1 VDHDNDRTLADRKR
15 KESDEELAGRIL
27 RGDEEAFALLV
38 ERYHPRIF
46 RLVHGILGDWHA
58 SEDVCQEIF
67 TIVFRKLDGF
77 RHRSLLGTWIYR
89 VSVNA
94 ALKARKRGRNPVSD
108 STDVLDTLA
117 SPEDS
122 RPRNMEGGEV
132 FRKLLQPLPENLRVA
147 VTLREQLGL
156 TYEEIAKVLGCSR
169 GAVEQRLHRAM
180 VALRQIW
187 KKADWL
193 DR

>member
-1 VDHDNDRTLADRKR
+1 MDHDNERTLADREC
-15 KESDEELAGRIL
+15 KESDEALAGRIL
-27 RGDEEAFALLV
+27 RGDEGAFAQLV
-38 ERYHPRIF
+38 ERFHPRIF
-46 RLVHGILGDWHA
+46 RLVNGILGDWHA

-67 TIVFRKLDGF
+67 TIVFRKLGGF
-77 RHRSLLGTWIYR
+77 RHRSRLGTWIYR

-108 STDVLDTLA
+108 STEVLNAIA
-117 SPEDS
+117 SPDDP
-122 RPRNMEGGEV
+122 RPRNIEGSEV
-132 FRKLLQPLPENLRVA
+132 FKKLLQPLPENLRVA

-156 TYEEIAKVLGCSR
+156 TYEEIAKVLGCTR

-187 KKADWL
+187 KDTDWL